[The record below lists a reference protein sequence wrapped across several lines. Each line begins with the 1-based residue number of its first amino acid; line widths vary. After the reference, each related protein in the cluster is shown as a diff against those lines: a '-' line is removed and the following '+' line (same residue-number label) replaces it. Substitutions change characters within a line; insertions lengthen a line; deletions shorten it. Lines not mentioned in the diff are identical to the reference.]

1 MDLSKPFNISTDFDI
16 YNKYISATIV
26 CVTDQINCE
35 RIIMRGR
42 EIADKTKTNL
52 YVINV
57 DNGSKRDISAI
68 EHLFN
73 VSKEYNAVMN
83 IFYNDQV
90 LDTIVNCIHEYQAVN
105 VVSGMPQTVNS
116 ILNKLW
122 AMMPQIDYYMI
133 GLEGDITVI
142 SSKKA
147 VINQ

>member
-1 MDLSKPFNISTDFDI
+1 MSKPFNISTDFDN

-35 RIIMRGR
+35 RIIKRGR

-57 DNGSKRDISAI
+57 DNGSKRDIAAI
-68 EHLFN
+68 EHLFH

-83 IFYNDQV
+83 IFYNNQV
-90 LDTIVNCIHEYQAVN
+90 LDTLVNCVHEYHAVN
-105 VVSGMPQTVNS
+105 IVSGMPQTVNS

-122 AMMPQIDYYMI
+122 VMMPQIDYYMI
-133 GLEGDITVI
+133 GLEGDVTVI

-147 VINQ
+147 AINQ

>member
-1 MDLSKPFNISTDFDI
+1 MSKPYSISTDFDI

-35 RIIMRGR
+35 RIIKRGR

-57 DNGSKRDISAI
+57 DNGSRRDIAAI
-68 EHLFN
+68 EHLFR

-83 IFYNDQV
+83 IFYNDKV
-90 LDTIVNCIHEYQAVN
+90 LDTILNCIREYNAVN

-122 AMMPQIDYYMI
+122 AVMPQIDYYMI
-133 GLEGDITVI
+133 GLEGDVTVI